1 MATFEEAIPHILK
14 HEGGFVNH
22 PADPGGATNW
32 GISLRFLKGRGMI
45 GDYDGDGDVDIDD
58 IRIMTEENAKTLY
71 RVHFW
76 EPNGYERIEVQDI
89 ANKVFDL
96 SVNMGPV
103 RAVKILQE
111 SLRDCRRDLK
121 VDGVFGPKTLASTNG
136 ANPSM
141 LLGAMRAN
149 QRHYYESLIRQ
160 NGKLAAFRKGW
171 LRRAVAI

>member
-1 MATFEEAIPHILK
+1 MATFEEAIPLILK

-32 GISLRFLKGRGMI
+32 GVSLRFLKSKGLI

-58 IRIMTEENAKTLY
+58 IRIMTETHAKKIY
-71 RVHFW
+71 RTYFW
-76 EPNGYERIEVQDI
+76 DPNGYDRIDMQDI
-89 ANKVFDL
+89 ANKAFDM
-96 SVNMGPV
+96 SVNMGPR

-121 VDGVFGPKTLASTNG
+121 IDGAFGPKTLAATNG

-149 QRHYYESLIRQ
+149 QRHFYEGLIR
-160 NGKLAAFRKGW
+160 NNEELAVFRTGW
-171 LRRAVAI
+171 LRRAVSI

>member
-32 GISLRFLKGRGMI
+32 GISLRFLKTQGLL
-45 GDYDGDGDVDIDD
+45 GDYDCDGDVDIDD
-58 IRIMTEENAKTLY
+58 IRIMTEEAAKYVYLT
-71 RVHFW
+71 HFW
-76 EPNGYERIEVQDI
+76 DPNGYDRIEVQDI
-89 ANKVFDL
+89 ANKVFDM
-96 SVNMGPV
+96 SVNMGPS

-111 SLRDCRRDLK
+111 SLRDCRQDLK
-121 VDGVFGPKTLASTNG
+121 VDGAFGPKTLAATNN

-149 QRHYYESLIRQ
+149 QRHYYEGLIRA